1 MLAAWALRGYAERM
15 VIVERDRYPER
26 PAFRSGVPQA
36 RHAHLLLEAGHR
48 ALEALMP
55 VAGVREELTAA
66 GAVRVPIS
74 GVRWLS
80 AAGWLAT
87 YESEV
92 AFLSCTRPL
101 LDHTV
106 LRRVR
111 GEPTVRW
118 LENTDVVGLLGAP
131 GEVTGVQVRARGD
144 ARAQVREVRAEL
156 VVDASGRTSS
166 LPSWM
171 TRLGRPPPR
180 SASTRAC
187 PTSAGSTTA
196 PPGRIRASPR
206 SICRPRPLTRR
217 GSAWCC
223 PWRTGDGSPASAVCA
238 GRRPSPVRPVSTGS
252 CGCCGTRACASCWPG
267 PSPPV
272 RSAASGPAPVCGG
285 TTSAGR
291 RGGWSSS
298 ATPWCTFNPVYGQGI
313 TVAALGARALRVAA
327 ERQGGIGHR
336 TAHTARKG
344 IAAATNTAWMLS
356 SSEDV
361 RFPATTG
368 GPAGVSVRA
377 QHRYLDRVIR
387 GATVDPRVC
396 KALHEVMSLVAAPTA
411 LMRPAVL
418 GAVLRG
424 EGTADPHPPSDRRSS
439 RTVPVDRPSIDSI
452 RVLRPP
458 APLPR
463 RHVNGRPDCPI
474 RSTACE
480 RLRGFHHRS
489 ASIRQWHGPVRAMPS
504 RP

>member
-1 MLAAWALRGYAERM
+1 MVIGGGLAGMLAAWALRGYAERI

-55 VAGVREELTAA
+55 GVREELTAA
-66 GAVRVPIS
+66 GAVRVPMS

-80 AAGWLAT
+80 AAGWLAK
-87 YESEV
+87 YGSEV

-166 LPSWM
+166 LPSWL
-171 TRLGRPPPR
+171 TRLGCPPAAEERVDAGVSYVSRLYHRPAGPDPGFPALYLQTKAPDAPR
-180 SASTRAC
+180 LGVVLPVEDGRWIASVGSMRGAQAE
-187 PTSAGSTTA
+187 PGAAGFDRQLRLLRDPSLRELLA
-196 PPGRIRASPR
+196 GAEPAGAV
-206 SICRPRPLTRR
+206 R
-217 GSAWCC
+217 GF
-223 PWRTGDGSPASAVCA
+223 
-238 GRRPSPVRPVSTGS
+238 
-252 CGCCGTRACASCWPG
+252 WPG
-267 PSPPV
+267 PSV
-272 RSAASGPAPVCGG
+272 RRHYERRAP
-285 TTSAGR
+285 
-291 RGGWSSS
+291 RGLVVVGD
-298 ATPWCTFNPVYGQGI
+298 AVCTFNPVYGQGI
-313 TVAALGARALRVAA
+313 TVAALGARALRAAA
-327 ERQGGIGHR
+327 ERHGGIGPR

-424 EGTADPHPPSDRRSS
+424 GGS
-439 RTVPVDRPSIDSI
+439 
-452 RVLRPP
+452 
-458 APLPR
+458 
-463 RHVNGRPDCPI
+463 GRP
-474 RSTACE
+474 
-480 RLRGFHHRS
+480 
-489 ASIRQWHGPVRAMPS
+489 ASP
-504 RP
+504 